1 MSPKITTAH
10 GQGQRDRIIDA
21 ATRCFAR
28 HGFHE
33 ATIQDVCDEAGLSK
47 GGLYTYFKS
56 KDALLAT
63 LIREGFAAR
72 LRQARDAAR
81 GGRDAV
87 EKLNRIAEFLIGQE
101 HQSAQ
106 LLLEIWAEASK
117 NPVLARVYAERSG
130 EWHKFL
136 TGLLQEGIAEGV
148 IKADVDPD
156 ALATVLLAVFGGIS
170 LQEGVTRQR
179 VDWRQVVQ
187 TLLRGLSEGIVVG
200 R

>member
-56 KDALLAT
+56 KEALLAT
-63 LIREGFAAR
+63 LIQEGFGAT
-72 LRQARDAAR
+72 LHQARDAAR
-81 GGRDAV
+81 EGRDAV
-87 EKLNRIAEFLIGQE
+87 EKLNRIAEFLIGQK

-117 NPVLARVYAERSG
+117 NPVLAGVYAEQSG
-130 EWHKFL
+130 EWHRFL
-136 TGLLQEGIAEGV
+136 SGLLQEGIVEGV

-156 ALATVLLAVFGGIS
+156 ALATVLLAVFGGIR
-170 LQEGVTRQR
+170 LQEGVTRQQ
-179 VDWRQVVQ
+179 VDWRQVVR